1 MKVILL
7 ALGFMAVF
15 EGLLPLLATN
25 WWQSSLKIIAAAD
38 PRQVR
43 NTAAIVIV
51 AGLAVIWVTMELA

>member
-15 EGLLPLLATN
+15 EGLLPLLATK
-25 WWQSSLKIIAAAD
+25 WWQSSLMMIAAAD

-43 NTAAIVIV
+43 NTAAIVIIL
-51 AGLAVIWVTMELA
+51 GLALIWLTMELA